1 MKNNI
6 FKLLMAAG
14 ILLGGACGCGK
25 DDTTPSKGDY
35 TPKEINVTI
44 SPESLLA
51 LEGGE
56 AGEITIAATGKD
68 AVNLTAEVTSAPEG
82 WTAEIVGW
90 AATAEGYEG
99 KIAIVASPKTSSGSI
114 WVAVKD
120 STGEVRAE
128 SCKVACK
135 GIDAGDDPYSTP
147 AAQCTVKAEQVGG
160 SPVACNVVLT
170 PTEQVSKFYYVCYS
184 RKYIEKIAFFNQDI
198 DWRTSIRDGIVKQL
212 NESTFDYWYRE
223 TTAFR
228 YDEEDDGENEV
239 PLTPNSEYY
248 VLVVAQLKDG
258 SYADLEMTHLQTLPK
273 SEREYV
279 PEPAEHV
286 KITVEAME
294 YDDIILTVEPDDT
307 VDCFRYGMV
316 DDYKIEDY
324 VELYGKGWNVGYTDL
339 WMYNL
344 KYYYPV
350 VSPESIITG
359 KHTYEFPNLTPSKT
373 YHLLIVYVD
382 KAGETHLEVTD
393 IRTPDKTPL
402 VGKPAVAIVQKAI
415 TDKTV
420 TFAFT
425 PNADCG
431 RYTVDIW
438 SESDEKD
445 FKAEYREGFPQMVIY
460 YANRYGKVLDE
471 AAEVTLDINDF
482 YPMSTGNTRYW
493 TSNNYELVV
502 MPFDKNYTYD
512 DTAITYTPIR
522 YTGGT
527 TTSALKELSSVR
539 KFTVEKAAETPE
551 RAWATQK
558 RAKITIINK

>member
-1 MKNNI
+1 M
-6 FKLLMAAG
+6 
-14 ILLGGACGCGK
+14 
-25 DDTTPSKGDY
+25 
-35 TPKEINVTI
+35 
-44 SPESLLA
+44 
-51 LEGGE
+51 
-56 AGEITIAATGKD
+56 
-68 AVNLTAEVTSAPEG
+68 
-82 WTAEIVGW
+82 
-90 AATAEGYEG
+90 
-99 KIAIVASPKTSSGSI
+99 
-114 WVAVKD
+114 
-120 STGEVRAE
+120 
-128 SCKVACK
+128 
-135 GIDAGDDPYSTP
+135 
-147 AAQCTVKAEQVGG
+147 
-160 SPVACNVVLT
+160 
-170 PTEQVSKFYYVCYS
+170 
-184 RKYIEKIAFFNQDI
+184 
-198 DWRTSIRDGIVKQL
+198 
-212 NESTFDYWYRE
+212 
-223 TTAFR
+223 
-228 YDEEDDGENEV
+228 
-239 PLTPNSEYY
+239 
-248 VLVVAQLKDG
+248 
-258 SYADLEMTHLQTLPK
+258 
-273 SEREYV
+273 
-279 PEPAEHV
+279 
-286 KITVEAME
+286 
-294 YDDIILTVEPDDT
+294 EPDET

-344 KYYYPV
+344 KYYYPS
-350 VSPESIITG
+350 VSPDSIITG

-482 YPMSTGNTRYW
+482 YPMATGYTRYW
-493 TSNNYELVV
+493 TSNDYELVV

-527 TTSALKELSSVR
+527 ATSALKELSSVR
-539 KFTVEKAAETPE
+539 KCTTEVAKETPE
-551 RAWATQK
+551 RAWAAQK
-558 RAKITIINK
+558 RLKIEIMNK